1 MSTTLDIKIQGREY
15 RVACPPEEAESLQ
28 SAAELLNARLEE
40 IAKATKSTGE
50 RLAIMT
56 ALNLAHEVDAAK
68 AAETKVI
75 PQSHNASA
83 SENSIA
89 APIDDPGALRRI
101 EAIEARLDA
110 ALARQ
115 NELF

>member
-15 RVACPPEEAESLQ
+15 RVACPPEEVESLQ
-28 SAAELLNARLEE
+28 SAAELLNARLDE

-56 ALNLAHEVDAAK
+56 ALNLAHEVDAVKSTA
-68 AAETKVI
+68 I

-89 APIDDPGALRRI
+89 APIDDTESLRTI

>member
-15 RVACPPEEAESLQ
+15 RVACPPEEVESLQ
-28 SAAELLNARLEE
+28 SAAELLNARLDE

-68 AAETKVI
+68 VATI
-75 PQSHNASA
+75 PQSHTASA

-89 APIDDPGALRRI
+89 APIDDAESLRRI
-101 EAIEARLDA
+101 EAIEVRLDA

>member
-1 MSTTLDIKIQGREY
+1 MSTTIDIKIQGREY
-15 RVACPPEEAESLQ
+15 RVACPPEEVESLQ
-28 SAAELLNARLEE
+28 SAAELLNARLDE

-56 ALNLAHEVDAAK
+56 ALNLAHEVDTGKVAA
-68 AAETKVI
+68 I
-75 PQSHNASA
+75 PQSHTALA

-89 APIDDPGALRRI
+89 APIDDAASLRRI

>member
-15 RVACPPEEAESLQ
+15 RVACPPEEVESLQ
-28 SAAELLNARLEE
+28 SAAELLNARLDE

-56 ALNLAHEVDAAK
+56 ALNLAHEVD
-68 AAETKVI
+68 
-75 PQSHNASA
+75 SASA

-89 APIDDPGALRRI
+89 APIDDTASLRRI

>member
-15 RVACPPEEAESLQ
+15 RVACPPEEVESLQ
-28 SAAELLNARLEE
+28 SAAELLNTRLDE

-56 ALNLAHEVDAAK
+56 ALNLAHEVDAGKTEA
-68 AAETKVI
+68 I
-75 PQSHNASA
+75 PQSHTASA

-89 APIDDPGALRRI
+89 TPIDDAESLRRI